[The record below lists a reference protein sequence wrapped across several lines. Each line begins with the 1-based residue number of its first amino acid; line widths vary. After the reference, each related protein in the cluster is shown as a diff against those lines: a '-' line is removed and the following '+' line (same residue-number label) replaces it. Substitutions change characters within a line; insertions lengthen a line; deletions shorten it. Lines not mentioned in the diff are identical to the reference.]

1 MSDDRSSVLRRL
13 YRFWARLD
21 VAATLLFILLLLAA
35 LGSCLPQ
42 ISPSAAADAD
52 RLAEWET
59 AIRARYGALAGLLTT
74 GRVSYFRSSALNLP
88 VLLLAIATLV
98 CTLDRWQRVWRRVFH
113 VPVRCSDSAFEAAAH
128 AVELTVESTVDVS
141 HLLGEALER
150 RGYRVRFESTE
161 TTLHLRGDRNR
172 LAPLATLVTHL
183 AVLLLLLGAALTSG
197 RGWREEI
204 QVGPGQS
211 AGIGRG
217 SGLALRNEGF
227 TVTRYADGS
236 ASGYEAQVVVVEGDQ
251 DVKRAHVRLNEPLVY
266 NGIRFTL
273 QGYQAIADEYTVTL
287 LAARDP
293 GLGLVI
299 GAGFLLLVGLTV
311 SFNFPHCRVYA
322 RAEPDGALR
331 VIGRAGRQVP
341 DFGRE
346 FAVLAAELEQAI
358 ER

>member
-1 MSDDRSSVLRRL
+1 L

-21 VAATLLFILLLLAA
+21 VAAILFLILLLLAA

-42 ISPSAAADAD
+42 ISPSAAADTD

-74 GRVSYFRSSALNLP
+74 GRVSYFRSSVFVLP
-88 VLLLAIATLV
+88 ILLLAVATLV
-98 CTLDRWQRVWRRVFH
+98 CTLDRWQRVWRRAFH
-113 VPVRCSDSAFEAAAH
+113 APVRCPDSAFETASH
-128 AVELTVESTVDVS
+128 TIELAVESMVDAS

-150 RGYRVRFESTE
+150 RGFRVRLESTE
-161 TTLHLRGDRNR
+161 TARHLRGDRNR

-204 QVGPGQS
+204 TVGPGQS

-217 SGLALRNEGF
+217 SGLTLRNEGF

-251 DVKRAHVRLNEPLVY
+251 DVKRGHVRLNEPLVY

-273 QGYQAIADEYTVTL
+273 QSYQTTGDEYTVTL

-293 GLGLVI
+293 GLGLVV
-299 GAGFLLLVGLTV
+299 GAGFLLLFGLTV

-322 RAEPDGALR
+322 RAEPEGRLR
-331 VIGRAGRQVP
+331 VIGRAGRQAP
-341 DFGRE
+341 DFWRE
-346 FAVLAAELEQAI
+346 FAALAAELEQVI
-358 ER
+358 GR

>member
-1 MSDDRSSVLRRL
+1 L

-21 VAATLLFILLLLAA
+21 VAATLFFILLLLAA
-35 LGSCLPQ
+35 LGSCFPQ
-42 ISPSAAADAD
+42 VSPSTVADAD
-52 RLAEWET
+52 WLAEWEA
-59 AIRARYGALAGLLTT
+59 AIRARYGALADPLITSGAF
-74 GRVSYFRSSALNLP
+74 SYFRSP
-88 VLLLAIATLV
+88 VFVFTVLLLAVATLV
-98 CTLDRWQRVWRRVFH
+98 CTLVRWRRVWRRVFH
-113 VPVRCSDSAFEAAAH
+113 TPVRCPDSAFEAASH
-128 AVELTVESTVDVS
+128 TVELAVESTVDAS
-141 HLLGEALER
+141 HLLDEALER
-150 RGYRVRFESTE
+150 RGFRVRFENTE

-183 AVLLLLLGAALTSG
+183 AVLLLLLGAGLTSG

-204 QVGPGQS
+204 TVGPDRS
-211 AGIGRG
+211 AEIGRVD
-217 SGLALRNEGF
+217 GLALRNEGF

-236 ASGYEAQVVVVEGDQ
+236 ASGYEAQVVVVEGDR
-251 DVKRAHVRLNEPLVY
+251 DVKRGYVRLNEPLVY

-273 QGYQAIADEYTVTL
+273 QGYQATADQYTVTL

-293 GLGLVI
+293 GLGLVF

-322 RAEPDGALR
+322 RIEPDGALR
-331 VIGRAGRQVP
+331 VIGRAGRQAP

-346 FAVLAAELEQAI
+346 FAALAAELERAI